1 MTASLAK
8 RPEQCAIL
16 SVRRYLETG
25 SMRTSKWFSTVLIS
39 IFLCGISAQAKV
51 TADTKDAVSQLTSI
65 GDALDAAGRHPV
77 HVLYVHGINEVG
89 AGDSALLRESI
100 CTKLKL
106 CAPSDWKKAG
116 VEFADKGEF
125 ADNVQPP
132 GLDYLASPIWNNAE
146 EWHAAAPF
154 VVHWVVHL
162 RHHPAVLVV
171 DELNWWPVALAI
183 KCRRIVANEAAVAGA
198 SRELLQVC
206 SEQSAQDP
214 DKSGRFF
221 AWISPEQA
229 KKLAAI
235 RPHSVLINRSLKNG
249 LVDWGLSDVLLS
261 VGPMGG
267 ILRDGLRQLMAKS
280 AAFDPNTASAE
291 GSGAEERYDWRGQL
305 HGKNVMDQEF
315 VGVTH
320 SLGSYLYFN
329 TLSVDSSKPGQ
340 TAAEI
345 ARQAAEKDAVQYIF
359 ERTSMVYFFANQ
371 LQMLEITNLET
382 APQVA
387 ANTVKSRGLDPA
399 PAISITPAENF
410 RDLVHDWQQMQ
421 ASFQLALHPQDE
433 TGREKIQVVAWSDPS
448 DVITWRVPRIGT
460 VDVVNL
466 YVKNAVRWFGLF
478 ESPNGAHGNY
488 AKNIDVLRVMF
499 ATTAHRAGH

>member
-1 MTASLAK
+1 
-8 RPEQCAIL
+8 
-16 SVRRYLETG
+16 
-25 SMRTSKWFSTVLIS
+25 MRTIKWFSTVLIS

-51 TADTKDAVSQLTSI
+51 TADTKDALSQLTSI
-65 GDALDAAGRHPV
+65 GDALDAAGQHPV

-100 CTKLKL
+100 CARLKL

-132 GLDYLASPIWNNAE
+132 GLDYLGSPIWNNAE

-183 KCRRIVANEAAVAGA
+183 KCRRIVANEANVAGA

-359 ERTSMVYFFANQ
+359 ERTSKVYFFANQ
-371 LQMLEITNLET
+371 LEMLEITNLET

-387 ANTVKSRGLDPA
+387 ASAVKSRGLDPRTSNQHCTGGKLQRRWF
-399 PAISITPAENF
+399 INGSRCRRIF
-410 RDLVHDWQQMQ
+410 RWC
-421 ASFQLALHPQDE
+421 LHPRRRVG
-433 TGREKIQVVAWSDPS
+433 TGENSGGGLERPERRDHLARSADRQCGRCESLREKCA
-448 DVITWRVPRIGT
+448 
-460 VDVVNL
+460 L
-466 YVKNAVRWFGLF
+466 AGLDCSSRRT
-478 ESPNGAHGNY
+478 E
-488 AKNIDVLRVMF
+488 RM
-499 ATTAHRAGH
+499 ATTPRTMMCCV